1 MENSIQ
7 ELIAAL
13 HPSNSRQSQNQP
25 SSSPFPMRNVPVAS
39 GNPEEAETD
48 EDDDNITRP
57 TAGGTDVSDERTPP
71 RKRTEC

>member
-1 MENSIQ
+1 M
-7 ELIAAL
+7 
-13 HPSNSRQSQNQP
+13 
-25 SSSPFPMRNVPVAS
+25 PVAG

-57 TAGGTDVSDERTPP
+57 TAGGTDVSEERIP

>member
-25 SSSPFPMRNVPVAS
+25 DSSPFPMRNMPAAS
-39 GNPEEAETD
+39 GNPEDGETD
-48 EDDDNITRP
+48 EEDDNNTRP
-57 TAGGTDVSDERTPP
+57 TAGGTDVSEERIP
-71 RKRTEC
+71 RKRSWY